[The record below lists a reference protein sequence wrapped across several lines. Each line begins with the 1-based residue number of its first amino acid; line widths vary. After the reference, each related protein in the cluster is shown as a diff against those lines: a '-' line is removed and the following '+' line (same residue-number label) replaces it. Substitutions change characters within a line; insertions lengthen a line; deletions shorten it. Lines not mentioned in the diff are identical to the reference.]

1 MGAECINECNYVL
14 KFIAIFTI
22 RYKTIAFCLI
32 LTSLIFNR
40 SKSFQQLGM
49 ILVSQKNLEPYLH
62 YFQEH
67 TIVILGSLN
76 LGFLVAKV
84 NVWVD
89 QLRGVQAAGVGPT
102 LLHQT
107 H

>member
-1 MGAECINECNYVL
+1 MLL

-40 SKSFQQLGM
+40 SKRCQQLGI